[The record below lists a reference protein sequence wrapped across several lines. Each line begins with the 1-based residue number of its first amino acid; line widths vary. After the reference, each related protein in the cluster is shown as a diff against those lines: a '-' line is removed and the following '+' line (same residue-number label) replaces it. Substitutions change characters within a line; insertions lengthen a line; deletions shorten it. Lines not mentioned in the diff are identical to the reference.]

1 MATNPCE
8 VNVVGTDHNPIL
20 IDFLNSKAGCN
31 PGPDPKTTKKNSPV
45 LFACYANSGNTTFSD
60 QVSLYV
66 CKGTRQ
72 GHYALVVTTEAG
84 GKDDSGAGGD
94 GGDMM
99 TPSTEM
105 NDGS

>member
-1 MATNPCE
+1 MATNPYE
-8 VNVVGTDHNPIL
+8 VNVVGTDLNPIL

-31 PGPDPKTTKKNSPV
+31 PGPDPKTTKKNSSD
-45 LFACYANSGNTTFSD
+45 LFACYASSGNTTFSD

-66 CKGTRQ
+66 CKGTRK
-72 GHYALVVTTEAG
+72 GHYSLVVTTEAG
-84 GKDDSGAGGD
+84 GKDDSGGSGN
-94 GGDMM
+94 MK